1 MGLGWCYRT
10 DISQLDRIFVNN
22 TRKKKMQTCQKPSG
36 KRGPVLGQGEKEH
49 SDLLGAPPWVY
60 FSCFL

>member
-1 MGLGWCYRT
+1 MGLGWRCCT
-10 DISQLDRIFVNN
+10 DISQPDKIFVNN
-22 TRKKKMQTCQKPSG
+22 TRKKMQTCQMPSR
-36 KRGPVLGQGEKEH
+36 KRGPVLGQGKKEH